1 MENAKTEQSPG
12 LPAKTLTAQVK
23 SLIQL
28 LQGFAVADARAA
40 IWPALKNFAGRYGFD
55 RLSVFQHETAESFA
69 GAAVL
74 YSDVEPTL
82 LDQYRRGSEDHPVVA
97 HALRANEPIARS
109 EVNGIG
115 AHPKLYPVETLIVPI
130 ADGET
135 GRGWA
140 VLGGDAPDL
149 SPLARSMVHVATETA
164 FDRAQ
169 VLTTAESA
177 APPAGL
183 LSPRE
188 TAILSW
194 AAAGRT
200 DAEIGGLLRISART
214 VRFHT
219 DNAKRKLR
227 VTTRIQA
234 VTEALRLGLIKL

>member
-1 MENAKTEQSPG
+1 LEHAKKQESQG
-12 LPAKTLTAQVK
+12 LAAKTLTAQVK
-23 SLIQL
+23 ALVQL

-40 IWPALKNFAGRYGFD
+40 IWPALKKFAGHYGFD
-55 RLSVFQHETAESFA
+55 RLSVFQHVGAESFA

-74 YSDVEPTL
+74 YSDVEAAV
-82 LDQYRRGSEDHPVVA
+82 LDQYRRAGEPHLAVA

-109 EVNGIG
+109 EMSEAV
-115 AHPKLYPVETLIVPI
+115 AHPKLYPVETLIVPV
-130 ADGET
+130 ADGES

-149 SPLARSMVHVATETA
+149 SPLARSLVHVATETA

-169 VLTTAESA
+169 ALTSPA
-177 APPAGL
+177 AAQPSL

-200 DAEIGGLLRISART
+200 DSEIGKELGISART

-227 VTTRIQA
+227 VATRIQA